1 MAKLKCD
8 GLILAFW
15 PFRGKTIKMRRW
27 RRRRR
32 RENNKNEEEEEAK
45 QWKCGGGGGGK
56 TIEMW

>member
-27 RRRRR
+27 RRRTRR
-32 RENNKNEEEEEAK
+32 RRSRRENKNEEEEEGK
-45 QWKCGGGGGGK
+45 Q
-56 TIEMW
+56 